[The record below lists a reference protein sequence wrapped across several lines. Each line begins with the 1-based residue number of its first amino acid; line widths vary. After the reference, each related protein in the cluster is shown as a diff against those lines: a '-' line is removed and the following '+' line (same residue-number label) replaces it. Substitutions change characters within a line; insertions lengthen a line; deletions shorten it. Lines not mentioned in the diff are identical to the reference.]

1 MYFEQKLERVKI
13 GNKEF
18 PIKLD
23 MFVLE
28 KIQKVFG
35 NINTFELLVKGLS
48 EKTDESGKKTYVY
61 TEPSIEAINMVLP
74 EMVYE
79 GCDIEGVDIELS
91 EKDIIRNVK
100 CSYIELQQII
110 IKEFNKCFETEKKE
124 SPNNR
129 QTKKNQNR

>member
-28 KIQKVFG
+28 KIQKVYG

-48 EKTDESGKKTYVY
+48 EKVDESGKKTYVY
-61 TEPSIEAINMVLP
+61 TEPSIEAMNMVLP

-100 CSYIELQQII
+100 CSYLELQQII

>member
-35 NINTFELLVKGLS
+35 NINSFELLVKGLS
-48 EKTDESGKKTYVY
+48 EKVDESGKKTYVY

-74 EMVYE
+74 EMIYE

-129 QTKKNQNR
+129 QMKKNQNR

>member
-1 MYFEQKLERVKI
+1 MYFEQKLERVKV
-13 GNKEF
+13 GNKDF

-28 KIQKVFG
+28 KIQKVYG

-48 EKTDESGKKTYVY
+48 EKIDESGKKTYSY
-61 TEPSIEAINMVLP
+61 TEPSIEAMNMVLP

>member
-48 EKTDESGKKTYVY
+48 EKIDESGKKIYVY

-129 QTKKNQNR
+129 QTKKN

>member
-1 MYFEQKLERVKI
+1 MYFDDKLQRISIGGMELPVKI
-13 GNKEF
+13 
-18 PIKLD
+18 D

-28 KIQKVFG
+28 KIQKVYG
-35 NINTFELLVKGLS
+35 NINTFELLVKGLV
-48 EKTDESGKKTYVY
+48 ENVDENGKKTYTH

-79 GCDIEGVDIELS
+79 GCDIEGIDINLS

-110 IKEFNKCFETEKKE
+110 NKEFNKCFESEKKE
-124 SPNNR
+124 KPNNR
-129 QTKKNQNR
+129 RTKKTQSR